1 MLLYIVYCNP
11 LPAEKCFA
19 DSHSSVLAVRE
30 VLFVDVFL
38 TLYIKSFLHNQTVG
52 KLTPGIIVC
61 YCPELIMDGVEVCKS
76 QLLSAPVK
84 K

>member
-19 DSHSSVLAVRE
+19 DSHSSVLAVGE
-30 VLFVDVFL
+30 VVFIDVL
-38 TLYIKSFLHNQTVG
+38 SILHIESFLHYETVG

-61 YCPELIMDGVEVCKS
+61 YCPELIMDGVEVFKS
-76 QLLSAPVK
+76 QLLPAPVK